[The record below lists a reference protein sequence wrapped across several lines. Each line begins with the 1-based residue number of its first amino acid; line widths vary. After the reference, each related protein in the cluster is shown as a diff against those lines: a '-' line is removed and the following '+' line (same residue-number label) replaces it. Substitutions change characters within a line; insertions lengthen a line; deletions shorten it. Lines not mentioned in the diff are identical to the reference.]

1 MRIFVTGATGYIG
14 RALCR
19 RLATDGHAVQA
30 LVRSP
35 DKAAPLRD
43 AGVATFVGDVTERVS
58 LREGMA
64 GADWVIH
71 AAAQLDLGVPSAEM
85 ARVNVEGSE
94 NVASLAYK
102 LGVGALLSISSVAA
116 WGGSP
121 DDGSPADESSPVRR
135 PFPTPYSATKY
146 DGQRAI
152 EEWGKRGLR
161 LRTVYP
167 GLVYGPP
174 GKKEG
179 ANSFLRQLLLGRF
192 PALVGADRRSSWV
205 FLDDVV
211 EAILRVMSV
220 GQDGRGYLL
229 AGEVVTVRDLA
240 RRVAELSGT
249 PAPRRE
255 MPVGLA
261 HALLSLGTPW
271 YRLRGRRPP
280 IPPAQL
286 ASLRRHWAF
295 DDRRA
300 RTELEWHP
308 RPLAVGLPPT
318 LEYIRQQ
325 ERDHGGRVVR
335 G

>member
-19 RLATDGHAVQA
+19 RLATDGHDVQA

-35 DKAAPLRD
+35 EKAAPLRD
-43 AGVATFVGDVTERVS
+43 AGIATFAGDVTDRIS
-58 LREGMA
+58 LREGMS

-94 NVASLAYK
+94 NVASLAFK

-135 PFPTPYSATKY
+135 PFPTPYSTTKH

-174 GKKEG
+174 GKKDG
-179 ANSFLRQLLLGRF
+179 ANYFLRQMMLGRF
-192 PALVGADRRSSWV
+192 PALVGADRRASWV

-211 EAILRVMSV
+211 EAIVRVIDR
-220 GQDGRGYLL
+220 GRDGRGYLL
-229 AGEVVTVRDLA
+229 AGEVIRVRDLA
-240 RRVAELSGT
+240 RQVAAITGT

-255 MPVGLA
+255 LAVGTARLLLA
-261 HALLSLGTPW
+261 LGSPW

-280 IPPAQL
+280 VPPAQL
-286 ASLRRHWAF
+286 DSLSRHWAF
-295 DDRRA
+295 SDRRA
-300 RTELEWHP
+300 QEELDWHP
-308 RPLAVGLPPT
+308 RPLAEGLPPT
-318 LEYIRQQ
+318 LAYLREQ
-325 ERDHGGRVVR
+325 ESKRT
-335 G
+335 

>member
-1 MRIFVTGATGYIG
+1 MRVFVTGATGYIG

-19 RLATDGHAVQA
+19 RLVADGHQVCA

-35 DKAAPLRD
+35 AKAGPLLE
-43 AGVATFVGDVTERVS
+43 AGVATFAGDITDRAS
-58 LREGMA
+58 MREGMA
-64 GADWVIH
+64 GADWVVH
-71 AAAQLDLGVPSAEM
+71 AAAQLDLAVPGAEM
-85 ARVNVEGSE
+85 ARVNVEGSD

-102 LGVGALLSISSVAA
+102 LGVGGLLSISSVAA

-121 DDGSPADESSPVRR
+121 DDGSPADETAPVRR
-135 PFPTPYSATKY
+135 PFPTPYSATKHE
-146 DGQRAI
+146 GQRAI
-152 EEWGKRGLR
+152 EEWARRGLR

-179 ANSFLRQLLLGRF
+179 ANSLLRQLLLGRF

-211 EAILRVMSV
+211 EAIERAMTV

-240 RRVAELSGT
+240 RRVAELTGT

-255 MPVGLA
+255 VPVGLA
-261 HALLSLGTPW
+261 RALLALGTPW

-280 IPPAQL
+280 IPPVQL
-286 ASLRRHWAF
+286 ASLTRHWAF

-300 RTELEWHP
+300 RTELDWHP
-308 RPLAVGLPPT
+308 RPLGAGLPPT
-318 LEYIRQQ
+318 LDYLRQQ
-325 ERDHGGRVVR
+325 ETGTTDPHRSG
-335 G
+335 